1 MENRTPELTMPTAP
15 EKTPEQIEQEMLQTR
30 ESLTTKVNALETQVV
45 GTVQTAADTLT
56 DTVGAVRSLV
66 DTAPAAVT
74 DTVKQAADVVGEK
87 MKEIFDVTSHVQN
100 HPWPSVAVSAG
111 LGFITGLIAFRGGSS
126 GLGLGTAPSAPVAAP
141 AYLNSAPSAPA
152 APRAPGLFDEL
163 ISMAGHKLREL
174 AQTALE
180 TASQAATQSVRD
192 NVPKL
197 VDAATEAAGTKLN
210 GLTART

>member
-1 MENRTPELTMPTAP
+1 MENRTPELTMPTAAD
-15 EKTPEQIEQEMLQTR
+15 KSPEQIEQEMLQTR
-30 ESLTTKVNALETQVV
+30 ESLTTKVSALENQVV
-45 GTVQTAADTLT
+45 GTVQTAADTISG
-56 DTVGAVRSLV
+56 TVGAVKSLV

-87 MKEIFDVTSHVQN
+87 MKEIFDVTGHVQN
-100 HPWPSVAVSAG
+100 HPWPSVAVATG
-111 LGFITGLIAFRGGSS
+111 LGFVTGLIAFRGSS
-126 GLGLGTAPSAPVAAP
+126 GLGLGVAPTAPVAAQP
-141 AYLNSAPSAPA
+141 AYSVPTAPA

-163 ISMAGHKLREL
+163 IAMAGRKLREL

-180 TASQAATQSVRD
+180 TASQAATQSVRE

-210 GLTART
+210 GLTRN